1 MRIAQASKDISQ
13 HTTPYLF
20 WRRTRAS
27 DFDLGRRKGVPL
39 VRLRLMTAHPCRF
52 DLDAA
57 GLTGCTNPVSDVV
70 LGMTAER
77 VKSPTLSSLAL
88 HRMLKPWA
96 EGGKIFAS

>member
-1 MRIAQASKDISQ
+1 MRIAQASKTSPNTQPHICSGAILAALDV
-13 HTTPYLF
+13 
-20 WRRTRAS
+20 
-27 DFDLGRRKGVPL
+27 DFGRRKGVTL

-77 VKSPTLSSLAL
+77 VKSPTLTSLAL